1 MINNFFSLSVQV
13 LSVDMSSRLVVEY
26 KNNIRYVLSMKAI
39 PYILSHGDSFGII
52 LSKKAI
58 LYIL

>member
-1 MINNFFSLSVQV
+1 
-13 LSVDMSSRLVVEY
+13 MSSRLVVEY